1 MRSMHSSSSCRATG
15 CSQSWGPAGIGKTTV
30 AVAAAETLINAY
42 EHAVRFVDL
51 APLGDPQFVPCAVAS
66 ALGLAIHSDDVV
78 AGLTAYLQDKQMLV
92 VLDNCEHVIEATAF
106 LAERILSSAPG
117 VQILATSR
125 ERLCVKGEQVHRL
138 SPLASPPVSSG
149 LTVVQA
155 LTFPAIQLFVE

>member
-1 MRSMHSSSSCRATG
+1 M
-15 CSQSWGPAGIGKTTV
+15 GPAGIGKTTV
-30 AVAAAETLINAY
+30 AVAAAETLITAY

-51 APLGDPQFVPCAVAS
+51 APLGDPQFVPSAVAS

-106 LAERILSSAPG
+106 LVERILSSAPD

-125 ERLCVKGEQVHRL
+125 ERLRVKGEQVHRL
-138 SPLASPPVSSG
+138 APLATDP
-149 LTVVQA
+149 TRWCCW
-155 LTFPAIQLFVE
+155 TPACRIRTA